1 MARDD
6 TGLGYLGDVNPI
18 ALANIE
24 AQGATNGRG
33 RSEPKG
39 GRLRDRARLSKRVR
53 PAYPVGR
60 GESNGVRLCPA
71 YLVAPNWLFEE

>member
-6 TGLGYLGDVNPI
+6 TGLGYLGDVDV

-24 AQGATNGRG
+24 ALEGATNGRG

-39 GRLRDRARLSKRVR
+39 GRLRDRARLSKEFVLHIRWDE
-53 PAYPVGR
+53 
-60 GESNGVRLCPA
+60 GE
-71 YLVAPNWLFEE
+71 